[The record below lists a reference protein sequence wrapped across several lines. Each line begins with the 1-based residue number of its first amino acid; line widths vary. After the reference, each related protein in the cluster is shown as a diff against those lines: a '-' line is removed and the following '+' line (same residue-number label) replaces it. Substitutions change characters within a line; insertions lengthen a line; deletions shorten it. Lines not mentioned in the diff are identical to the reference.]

1 MSKQKIKK
9 ERIDKYRPP
18 TDSFNDLVENSIQ
31 DEKFLSSEV
40 RMSKM
45 LKKKVREQQF
55 TQAQEEIRD
64 RITF

>member
-45 LKKKVREQQF
+45 LKKKVREQ
-55 TQAQEEIRD
+55 
-64 RITF
+64 